1 MAGPSKIV
9 DVPRL
14 VATPCYKSCKA
25 WAICE
30 VGASRVL
37 IYARESQSLVAHAV
51 SHVFKNVPAGLPACW
66 PAVRMAG
73 RQPIVSPGPPASASR
88 ASSSPYL

>member
-1 MAGPSKIV
+1 MEQHVLESMADPSNIV
-9 DVPRL
+9 AVPRL
-14 VATPCYKSCKA
+14 VATPWYKSCKA

-30 VGASRVL
+30 VGASRVW

-51 SHVFKNVPAGLPACW
+51 PHVYKHVPAGLPACL

-73 RQPIVSPGPPASASR
+73 RQPIVSPSF
-88 ASSSPYL
+88 